1 MKKSIK
7 NKAIAILAC
16 LFAIALS
23 CSLFGMSTVHAEEVS
38 KEQKF
43 INNVASFVTL
53 ADTDHDGSL
62 SADEVRAAMGT
73 GADTYF
79 HAMYG
84 FINNDDTATTHLEG
98 YAAAKANYGIIL
110 GQYNFNGAVDLYS
123 TLATGIRNIYKLT
136 GYSYKDHEV
145 VEAARA
151 DITRLSGAGFEQD
164 MAFLKNSDLPKVEDS
179 GVEEFQDI
187 YEAEKKITKWKGDIE
202 NAIKAIKEIQVYV
215 ESVEAN
221 ATVNVFDDAAAAYRN
236 TADYKVLLASENSI
250 KSAESFAEIVKNNND
265 LSFING
271 TKAFLGDS
279 TNHHSVLTD
288 ARAKVNEQ
296 KDEIVKVETA
306 IDAAFAKY
314 SEVAGAEVCYTI
326 YESDIEPANRK
337 YEALT
342 GNDYNNDGVV
352 DNLNN
357 LKNGVNAA
365 KKANLDKM
373 IDTYA
378 AVKNAIEATNGVQEK
393 IAAIGTVSYTN
404 TSKTLIDAAKEAFG
418 ALPNDVKVES
428 NKKEEDGSYTNANK
442 YVNNYESLINA
453 EKDWAKFEAEVNAL
467 IDSIKK
473 LRGIEV
479 NTPDDIFG
487 AFVATQLLYNALSD
501 KNNQLKGDAANGIV
515 GVEPAALDEQF
526 TPEDYIDPIA
536 NCKDAYEYYQTL
548 SNKINT
554 ATKDIKTDISSLN
567 ALYAGKVRLTDAF
580 EDLYNKIVRDMNYNI
595 RKVPVLDDE
604 GNPVLNEDGTTK
616 MEFDRRY
623 IGALGPDYDTFVALQ
638 AKYLGLLDLAKEW
651 ADSVVSE
658 TVSVNTFDAVA
669 ASVEKFNAIVAA
681 YDVFAPATTAEESLK
696 ADIAAFSKVYNTKAY
711 SAYYTIYENGIA
723 KKAAI
728 IAALANVETLAN
740 ALVRPTDIADV
751 AQNATYATEV
761 ENVTTAFIGLAGF
774 DVAGEGYIT
783 TTKYFE
789 DNYADAFLAYKN
801 GLINVKAN
809 AIEEKIAAALAAGA
823 TGNLIKDARDAY
835 NAEVTSDMFTKE
847 DVQNAVRNAA
857 LLDEGETAARN
868 FVDAV
873 NALLK
878 EAAFSNTGVYGDVD
892 KANVVLVTVTLA
904 NVKEGFYRVHIPAT
918 ENATALYN
926 ALTDVM
932 KEYVDGEDY
941 NVAEAK
947 AMLDK
952 IIEIAAINDATKL
965 NNKLQVI
972 DKALKLYINEYTGT
986 GVVSHD
992 YKELKELVESLT
1004 ASQIGLLDNYT
1015 DFAKIETDLEVAEQ
1029 LKGAIDKLY
1038 EEVMAGKVTNETV
1051 IDYYVINSIYE
1062 GMNVS
1067 QQKLVV
1073 SAANNG
1079 DTAKTLA
1086 DIKAKIDESTVIDI
1100 SDTLGDL
1107 KAELKALLEIIGTV
1121 TDESAT
1127 GILGDIKAIKEE
1139 LANAAS
1145 SEDVTAIK
1153 ERLDALEAAL
1163 DASNENSQI
1172 SLLKKALED
1181 KITALNTSLTEKEA
1195 ALRQAFADADAAL
1208 KTAIENAYAAADATL
1223 EGKIKAAYEAA
1234 IATAKSELEGKLADQ
1249 KTAYEAAIASART
1262 ELAAK
1267 DAELET
1273 KINNLTSELNS
1284 TKSALE
1290 AKDKE
1295 LEDMIKKVEKDLT
1308 EKYDGEVKSLK
1319 DTITVISVIFGILI
1333 AACAACVVVLFVKK
1347 K

>member
-62 SADEVRAAMGT
+62 SADEVRAVMGT
-73 GADTYF
+73 NADTYF
-79 HAMYG
+79 LAMYG

-110 GQYNFNGAVDLYS
+110 GQYNLNGAIDLYS
-123 TLATGIRNIYKLT
+123 ALATRIRNIYKLT

-145 VEAARA
+145 VEGARA
-151 DITRLSGAGFEQD
+151 DITHLSGTGYEKD
-164 MAFLKNSDLPKVEDS
+164 MAFLKNSDLPKVEVS
-179 GVEEFQDI
+179 GVEEFEDI
-187 YEAEKKITKWKGDIE
+187 IEAEKKIAKWKKDIE
-202 NAIKAIKEIQVYV
+202 NAIKAIKEIQVYAGT
-215 ESVEAN
+215 VEAN
-221 ATVNVFDDAAAAYRN
+221 ATVNVFDDIAGAYRN
-236 TADYKVLLASENSI
+236 TADYEVLLASENSI
-250 KSAESFAEIVKNNND
+250 ISAESFAEIVKNNGD

-271 TKAFLGDS
+271 TKAFVGDS
-279 TNHHSVLTD
+279 TNHYKVLTD
-288 ARAKVNEQ
+288 ARAEVNKQ
-296 KDEIVKVETA
+296 KEKIVEVENA
-306 IDAAFAKY
+306 IEAAFAKY

-326 YESDIEPANRK
+326 YESDIKPANDK

-357 LKNGVNAA
+357 LKNGVNAT

-373 IDTYA
+373 LDTYA
-378 AVKNAIEATNGVQEK
+378 AVKNAIEGTDGVQEK
-393 IAAIGTVSYTN
+393 ITAIGTVSYTN
-404 TSKTLIDAAKEAFG
+404 ASKTLIEAARTAFD
-418 ALPNDVKVES
+418 ALPNDVKAES

-453 EKDWAKFEAEVNAL
+453 EKDWAKFVAEVNAL
-467 IDSIKK
+467 INSIKA

-479 NTPDDIFG
+479 NTPNDIFG

-515 GVEPAALDEQF
+515 GVEPTALDEPF
-526 TPEDYIDPIA
+526 TPNGYIDAIA
-536 NCKDAYEYYQTL
+536 NCKNAYEYYQTL
-548 SNKINT
+548 SNQINT
-554 ATKDIKTDISSLN
+554 ATKDIKTDINSLN
-567 ALYAGKVRLTDAF
+567 ALYAGKVRLTDDF
-580 EDLYNKIVRDMNYNI
+580 EALYNKIVGAIDLLP
-595 RKVPVLDDE
+595 KVNVIGED
-604 GNPVLNEDGTTK
+604 GNPVLNEDGTPAQK
-616 MEFDRRY
+616 PDPRY

-638 AKYLGLLDLAKEW
+638 TKYLGLLDLAKEW

-669 ASVEKFNAIVAA
+669 ASVGKFNAIVAA

-696 ADIAAFSKVYNTKAY
+696 ADVAAFSKVYNTKAY
-711 SAYYTIYENGIA
+711 SAYYTTYENGIA
-723 KKAAI
+723 KKADI
-728 IAALANVETLAN
+728 ITALENVEALAN

-789 DNYADAFLAYKN
+789 DNYANAFLAYKN

-892 KANVVLVTVTLA
+892 KANVVLVPVTYA

-918 ENATALYN
+918 ESATALYN

-932 KEYVDGEDY
+932 KEYVDGDY

-952 IIEIAAINDATKL
+952 IIEIAAINDATKP

-972 DKALKLYINEYTGT
+972 DKALKQYINEYTGT

-1079 DTAKTLA
+1079 DTVKTLA

-1100 SDTLGDL
+1100 SGALEDL
-1107 KAELKALLEIIGTV
+1107 KTKIDDLKEDTGADIADINTQIAGISGNIDTINSQLNALNMLLKV
-1121 TDESAT
+1121 
-1127 GILGDIKAIKEE
+1127 
-1139 LANAAS
+1139 ANAKNTID
-1145 SEDVTAIK
+1145 EINEKIT
-1153 ERLDALEAAL
+1153 ALEAAKTEL
-1163 DASNENSQI
+1163 QGKIDTLNTDLNNAKNDLQSKINAANT
-1172 SLLKKALED
+1172 ALETAKTELNG
-1181 KITALNTSLTEKEA
+1181 KIDSSKTELQGKI
-1195 ALRQAFADADAAL
+1195 DAL
-1208 KTAIENAYAAADATL
+1208 KT
-1223 EGKIKAAYEAA
+1223 
-1234 IATAKSELEGKLADQ
+1234 ELEGKLDAAKAELQ
-1249 KTAYEAAIASART
+1249 GKITALETAKTELEGKIAATNTELSNTKTA
-1262 ELAAK
+1262 
-1267 DAELET
+1267 LE
-1273 KINNLTSELNS
+1273 N
-1284 TKSALE
+1284 
-1290 AKDKE
+1290 KDKE

>member
-1 MKKSIK
+1 M
-7 NKAIAILAC
+7 
-16 LFAIALS
+16 
-23 CSLFGMSTVHAEEVS
+23 
-38 KEQKF
+38 
-43 INNVASFVTL
+43 
-53 ADTDHDGSL
+53 
-62 SADEVRAAMGT
+62 
-73 GADTYF
+73 
-79 HAMYG
+79 
-84 FINNDDTATTHLEG
+84 
-98 YAAAKANYGIIL
+98 
-110 GQYNFNGAVDLYS
+110 
-123 TLATGIRNIYKLT
+123 
-136 GYSYKDHEV
+136 
-145 VEAARA
+145 
-151 DITRLSGAGFEQD
+151 
-164 MAFLKNSDLPKVEDS
+164 
-179 GVEEFQDI
+179 
-187 YEAEKKITKWKGDIE
+187 
-202 NAIKAIKEIQVYV
+202 
-215 ESVEAN
+215 
-221 ATVNVFDDAAAAYRN
+221 FDDIAGAYRN
-236 TADYKVLLASENSI
+236 TADYEVLLASENSI
-250 KSAESFAEIVKNNND
+250 ISAESFAEIVKNNGD

-271 TKAFLGDS
+271 TKAFVGDS
-279 TNHHSVLTD
+279 TNHYKVLTD
-288 ARAKVNEQ
+288 ARAEVNKQ
-296 KDEIVKVETA
+296 KEKIVEVENA
-306 IDAAFAKY
+306 IEAAFAKY

-326 YESDIEPANRK
+326 YESDIKPANDK

-357 LKNGVNAA
+357 LKNGVNAT

-373 IDTYA
+373 LDTYA
-378 AVKNAIEATNGVQEK
+378 AVKNAIEGTDGVQEK
-393 IAAIGTVSYTN
+393 ITAIGTVSYTN
-404 TSKTLIDAAKEAFG
+404 ASKTLIEAARTAFD
-418 ALPNDVKVES
+418 ALPNDVKAES

-453 EKDWAKFEAEVNAL
+453 EKDWAKFVAEVNAL
-467 IDSIKK
+467 INSIKA

-479 NTPDDIFG
+479 NTPNDIFG

-515 GVEPAALDEQF
+515 GVESTALDEPF
-526 TPEDYIDPIA
+526 TPNGYIDAIA
-536 NCKDAYEYYQTL
+536 NCKNAYEYYQTL
-548 SNKINT
+548 SNQINT
-554 ATKDIKTDISSLN
+554 ATKDIKTDINSLN
-567 ALYAGKVRLTDAF
+567 ALYAGKVRLTDDF
-580 EDLYNKIVRDMNYNI
+580 EALYNKIVGAIDLLP
-595 RKVPVLDDE
+595 KVNVIGED
-604 GNPVLNEDGTTK
+604 GNPVLNEDGTPAQK
-616 MEFDRRY
+616 PDPRY

-638 AKYLGLLDLAKEW
+638 TKYLGLLDLAKEW

-658 TVSVNTFDAVA
+658 TVSVNTFDSVA
-669 ASVEKFNAIVAA
+669 ASVGKFNAIVAA

-696 ADIAAFSKVYNTKAY
+696 ADVAAFSKVYNTKAY
-711 SAYYTIYENGIA
+711 SAYYTTYENGIA
-723 KKAAI
+723 KKADI
-728 IAALANVETLAN
+728 ITALENVEALAN

-789 DNYADAFLAYKN
+789 DNYANAFLAYKN

-892 KANVVLVTVTLA
+892 KANVVLVPVTYA

-918 ENATALYN
+918 ESATALYN

-932 KEYVDGEDY
+932 KEYVDGDY

-952 IIEIAAINDATKL
+952 IIEIAAINDATKP

-972 DKALKLYINEYTGT
+972 DKALKQYINEYTGT

-1100 SDTLGDL
+1100 SGALEDL
-1107 KAELKALLEIIGTV
+1107 KTKIDDLKEDTGADIADINTQIAGISGNIDTINSQLNALNMLLKV
-1121 TDESAT
+1121 
-1127 GILGDIKAIKEE
+1127 
-1139 LANAAS
+1139 ANAKNTID
-1145 SEDVTAIK
+1145 EINEKIT
-1153 ERLDALEAAL
+1153 ALEAAKTEL
-1163 DASNENSQI
+1163 QGKIDTLNTDLNNAKNDLQSKINAANT
-1172 SLLKKALED
+1172 ALETAKTELNG
-1181 KITALNTSLTEKEA
+1181 KIDSSKTELQGKI
-1195 ALRQAFADADAAL
+1195 DAL
-1208 KTAIENAYAAADATL
+1208 KT
-1223 EGKIKAAYEAA
+1223 
-1234 IATAKSELEGKLADQ
+1234 ELEGKLDAAKAELQ
-1249 KTAYEAAIASART
+1249 GKITALETAKTELEGKIAATNTELSNTKTA
-1262 ELAAK
+1262 
-1267 DAELET
+1267 LE
-1273 KINNLTSELNS
+1273 N
-1284 TKSALE
+1284 
-1290 AKDKE
+1290 KDKE

>member
-62 SADEVRAAMGT
+62 SADEVRAVMGT
-73 GADTYF
+73 NADTYF
-79 HAMYG
+79 LAMYG

-110 GQYNFNGAVDLYS
+110 GQYNLNGAIDLYS
-123 TLATGIRNIYKLT
+123 ALATRIRNIYKLT

-145 VEAARA
+145 VEGARA
-151 DITRLSGAGFEQD
+151 DITHLSGTGYEKD
-164 MAFLKNSDLPKVEDS
+164 MAFLKNSDLPKVEVS
-179 GVEEFQDI
+179 GVEEFEDI
-187 YEAEKKITKWKGDIE
+187 IEAEKKIAKWKKDIE
-202 NAIKAIKEIQVYV
+202 NAIKAIKEIQVYAGT
-215 ESVEAN
+215 VEAN
-221 ATVNVFDDAAAAYRN
+221 ATVNVFDDIAGAYRN
-236 TADYKVLLASENSI
+236 TADYEVLLASENSI
-250 KSAESFAEIVKNNND
+250 ISAESFAEIVKNNGD

-271 TKAFLGDS
+271 TKAFVGDS
-279 TNHHSVLTD
+279 TNHYKVLTD
-288 ARAKVNEQ
+288 ARAEVNKQ
-296 KDEIVKVETA
+296 KEKIVEVENA
-306 IDAAFAKY
+306 IEAAFAKY

-326 YESDIEPANRK
+326 YESDIKPANDK

-357 LKNGVNAA
+357 LKNGVNAT

-373 IDTYA
+373 LDTYA
-378 AVKNAIEATNGVQEK
+378 AVKNAIEGTDGVQEK
-393 IAAIGTVSYTN
+393 ITAIGTVSYTN
-404 TSKTLIDAAKEAFG
+404 ASKTLIEAARTAFD
-418 ALPNDVKVES
+418 ALPNDVKAES

-453 EKDWAKFEAEVNAL
+453 EKDWAKFVAEVNAL
-467 IDSIKK
+467 INSIKA

-479 NTPDDIFG
+479 NTPNDIFG

-515 GVEPAALDEQF
+515 GVEPTALDEPF
-526 TPEDYIDPIA
+526 TPNGYIDAIA
-536 NCKDAYEYYQTL
+536 NCKNAYEYYQTL
-548 SNKINT
+548 SNQINT
-554 ATKDIKTDISSLN
+554 ATKDIKTDINSLN
-567 ALYAGKVRLTDAF
+567 ALYAGKVRLTDDF
-580 EDLYNKIVRDMNYNI
+580 EALYNKIVGAIDLLP
-595 RKVPVLDDE
+595 KVNVIGED
-604 GNPVLNEDGTTK
+604 GNPVLNEDGTPAQK
-616 MEFDRRY
+616 PDPRY

-638 AKYLGLLDLAKEW
+638 TKYLGLLDLAKEW

-669 ASVEKFNAIVAA
+669 ASVGKFNAIVAA

-696 ADIAAFSKVYNTKAY
+696 ADVAAFSKVYNTKAY
-711 SAYYTIYENGIA
+711 SAYYTTYENGIA
-723 KKAAI
+723 KKADI
-728 IAALANVETLAN
+728 ITALENVEALAN

-789 DNYADAFLAYKN
+789 DNYANAFLAYKN

-892 KANVVLVTVTLA
+892 KANVVLVPVTYA

-918 ENATALYN
+918 ESATALYN

-932 KEYVDGEDY
+932 KEYVDGDY

-952 IIEIAAINDATKL
+952 IIEIAAINDATKP

-972 DKALKLYINEYTGT
+972 DKALKQYINEYTGT

-1100 SDTLGDL
+1100 SGALEDL
-1107 KAELKALLEIIGTV
+1107 KTKIDDLKEDTGADIADINTQIAGISGNIDTINSQLNALNMLLKV
-1121 TDESAT
+1121 
-1127 GILGDIKAIKEE
+1127 
-1139 LANAAS
+1139 ANAKNTID
-1145 SEDVTAIK
+1145 EINEKIT
-1153 ERLDALEAAL
+1153 ALEAAKTEL
-1163 DASNENSQI
+1163 QGKIDTLNTDLNNAKNDLQSKINAANT
-1172 SLLKKALED
+1172 ALETAKTELNG
-1181 KITALNTSLTEKEA
+1181 KIDSSKTELQGKI
-1195 ALRQAFADADAAL
+1195 DAL
-1208 KTAIENAYAAADATL
+1208 KT
-1223 EGKIKAAYEAA
+1223 
-1234 IATAKSELEGKLADQ
+1234 ELEGKLDAAKAELQ
-1249 KTAYEAAIASART
+1249 GKITALETAKTELEGKIAATNTELSNTKTA
-1262 ELAAK
+1262 
-1267 DAELET
+1267 LE
-1273 KINNLTSELNS
+1273 N
-1284 TKSALE
+1284 
-1290 AKDKE
+1290 KDKE

>member
-62 SADEVRAAMGT
+62 SADEVRAVMGT
-73 GADTYF
+73 NADTYF
-79 HAMYG
+79 LAMYG

-110 GQYNFNGAVDLYS
+110 GQYNLNGAIDLYS
-123 TLATGIRNIYKLT
+123 ALATRIRNIYKLT

-145 VEAARA
+145 VEGARA
-151 DITRLSGAGFEQD
+151 DITHLSGTGYEKD
-164 MAFLKNSDLPKVEDS
+164 MAFLKNSDLPKVEVS
-179 GVEEFQDI
+179 GVEEFEDI
-187 YEAEKKITKWKGDIE
+187 IEAEKKIAKWKKDIE
-202 NAIKAIKEIQVYV
+202 NAIKAIKEIQVYAGT
-215 ESVEAN
+215 VEAN
-221 ATVNVFDDAAAAYRN
+221 ATVNVFDDIAGAYRN
-236 TADYKVLLASENSI
+236 TADYEVLLASENSI
-250 KSAESFAEIVKNNND
+250 ISAESFAEIVKNNGD

-271 TKAFLGDS
+271 TKAFVGDS
-279 TNHHSVLTD
+279 TNHYKVLTD
-288 ARAKVNEQ
+288 ARAEVNKQ
-296 KDEIVKVETA
+296 KEKIVEVENA
-306 IDAAFAKY
+306 IEAAFAKY

-326 YESDIEPANRK
+326 YESDIKPANDK

-357 LKNGVNAA
+357 LKNGVNAT

-373 IDTYA
+373 LDTYA
-378 AVKNAIEATNGVQEK
+378 AVKNAIEGTDGVQEK
-393 IAAIGTVSYTN
+393 ITAIGTVSYTN
-404 TSKTLIDAAKEAFG
+404 ASKTLIEAARTAFD
-418 ALPNDVKVES
+418 ALPNDVKAES

-453 EKDWAKFEAEVNAL
+453 EKDWAKFVAEVNAL
-467 IDSIKK
+467 INSIKA

-479 NTPDDIFG
+479 NTPNDIFG

-515 GVEPAALDEQF
+515 GVEPTALDEPF
-526 TPEDYIDPIA
+526 TPNGYIDAIA
-536 NCKDAYEYYQTL
+536 NCKNAYEYYQTL
-548 SNKINT
+548 SNQINT
-554 ATKDIKTDISSLN
+554 ATKDIKTDINSLN
-567 ALYAGKVRLTDAF
+567 ALYAGKVRLTDDF
-580 EDLYNKIVRDMNYNI
+580 EALYNKIVGAIDLLP
-595 RKVPVLDDE
+595 KVNVIGED
-604 GNPVLNEDGTTK
+604 GNPVLNEDGTPAQK
-616 MEFDRRY
+616 PDPRY

-638 AKYLGLLDLAKEW
+638 TKYLGLLDLAKEW

-669 ASVEKFNAIVAA
+669 ASVGKFNAIVAA

-696 ADIAAFSKVYNTKAY
+696 ADVAAFSKVYNTKAY
-711 SAYYTIYENGIA
+711 SAYYTTYENGIA
-723 KKAAI
+723 KKADI
-728 IAALANVETLAN
+728 ITALENVEALAN

-789 DNYADAFLAYKN
+789 DNYANAFLAYKN

-892 KANVVLVTVTLA
+892 KANVVLVPVTYA

-918 ENATALYN
+918 ESATALYN

-932 KEYVDGEDY
+932 KEYVDGDY

-952 IIEIAAINDATKL
+952 IIEIAAINDATKP

-972 DKALKLYINEYTGT
+972 DKALKQYINEYTGT

-1062 GMNVS
+1062 GMNIS

-1100 SDTLGDL
+1100 SGALEDL
-1107 KAELKALLEIIGTV
+1107 KTKIDDLKEDTGADIADINTQIAGISGNIDTINSQLNALNMLLKV
-1121 TDESAT
+1121 
-1127 GILGDIKAIKEE
+1127 
-1139 LANAAS
+1139 ANAKNTID
-1145 SEDVTAIK
+1145 EINEKIT
-1153 ERLDALEAAL
+1153 ALEAAKTEL
-1163 DASNENSQI
+1163 QGKIDTLNTDLNNAKNDLQSKINAANT
-1172 SLLKKALED
+1172 ALETAKTELNG
-1181 KITALNTSLTEKEA
+1181 KIDSSKTELQGKI
-1195 ALRQAFADADAAL
+1195 DAL
-1208 KTAIENAYAAADATL
+1208 KT
-1223 EGKIKAAYEAA
+1223 
-1234 IATAKSELEGKLADQ
+1234 ELEGKLDAAKAELQ
-1249 KTAYEAAIASART
+1249 GKITALETAKTELEGKIAATNTELSNTKTA
-1262 ELAAK
+1262 
-1267 DAELET
+1267 LE
-1273 KINNLTSELNS
+1273 N
-1284 TKSALE
+1284 
-1290 AKDKE
+1290 KDKE

>member
-16 LFAIALS
+16 LFAVALS

-53 ADTDHDGSL
+53 ADTNADGSL

-79 HAMYG
+79 LAMYG
-84 FINNDDTATTHLEG
+84 FINNDDTASTHLEG

-123 TLATGIRNIYKLT
+123 TLASGIRNIYKLT
-136 GYSYKDHEV
+136 GYSYNDHEV

-164 MAFLKNSDLPKVEDS
+164 MAFLKNSDLPKVEVS
-179 GVEEFQDI
+179 GVEDFEDI
-187 YEAEKKITKWKGDIE
+187 VKAEAKIKEWREAIVNAI
-202 NAIKAIKEIQVYV
+202 NAIKAIKVYV
-215 ESVEAN
+215 SDVAAN
-221 ATVNVFDDAAAAYRN
+221 DTVAVFDDAANAYRSS
-236 TADYKVLLASENSI
+236 YEVLLSSKNTIGNARTLADKVKSVNGTSDLKYIDGTVAFEGDNTNHYAILTGAEESLKDQYTKI
-250 KSAESFAEIVKNNND
+250 TDVETLIDKASAE
-265 LSFING
+265 
-271 TKAFLGDS
+271 
-279 TNHHSVLTD
+279 
-288 ARAKVNEQ
+288 
-296 KDEIVKVETA
+296 
-306 IDAAFAKY
+306 Y
-314 SEVAGAEVCYTI
+314 SDVAGAEKCYTI
-326 YESDIEPANRK
+326 WASHIKPAQDA
-337 YEALT
+337 YDGLT
-342 GNDYNNDGVV
+342 GTDYNGDGID

-357 LKNGVNAA
+357 LKNGVKSEKVSKLNEMVT
-365 KKANLDKM
+365 KYSLVKAD
-373 IDTYA
+373 IA
-378 AVKNAIEATNGVQEK
+378 GVVSK
-393 IAAIGTVSYTN
+393 INAIGTVSYN
-404 TSKTLIDAAKEAFG
+404 NASKTLKGEAKKAFNR
-418 ALPNDVKVES
+418 LPNDVKVNDETEGQE
-428 NKKEEDGSYTNANK
+428 NLCVE
-442 YVNNYESLINA
+442 NYATLVKA

-479 NTPDDIFG
+479 SAPNDIFG

-536 NCKDAYEYYQTL
+536 NCKDAYEYYQAL

-580 EDLYNKIVRDMNYNI
+580 EDLYNKTVRDMNTNI

-604 GNPVLNEDGTTK
+604 GNTVLNEDGTPK

-638 AKYLGLLDLAKEW
+638 TKYLGLLDLANAW

-711 SAYYTIYENGIA
+711 SAYYTTYENGIA
-723 KKAAI
+723 KKADI
-728 IAALANVETLAN
+728 IAALTNVETLAN

-761 ENVTTAFIGLAGF
+761 EKVTTAFIGLAGF

-892 KANVVLVTVTLA
+892 KANVVLVPVTLA

-932 KEYVDGEDY
+932 KEYVDGDY

-1100 SDTLGDL
+1100 SGALEDLNTKIDDL
-1107 KAELKALLEIIGTV
+1107 KEADIAGINTQI
-1121 TDESAT
+1121 T
-1127 GILGDIKAIKEE
+1127 GISGKIDTINSQLNALNTLLKV
-1139 LANAAS
+1139 ANDKNTID
-1145 SEDVTAIK
+1145 EINEKIT
-1153 ERLDALEAAL
+1153 ALEAAKTEL
-1163 DASNENSQI
+1163 QGKIETLNTDLNNAKNDLQSKINAANT
-1172 SLLKKALED
+1172 ALETAKTELNG
-1181 KITALNTSLTEKEA
+1181 KIDSSKTELQGKI
-1195 ALRQAFADADAAL
+1195 DAL
-1208 KTAIENAYAAADATL
+1208 KT
-1223 EGKIKAAYEAA
+1223 
-1234 IATAKSELEGKLADQ
+1234 ELEGKLDAAKAELQ
-1249 KTAYEAAIASART
+1249 GKITALETAKTELEGKIAATNTELSNTKTA
-1262 ELAAK
+1262 
-1267 DAELET
+1267 LE
-1273 KINNLTSELNS
+1273 N
-1284 TKSALE
+1284 
-1290 AKDKE
+1290 KDKE

>member
-62 SADEVRAAMGT
+62 SADEVRAVMGT
-73 GADTYF
+73 NADTYF
-79 HAMYG
+79 LAMYG

-110 GQYNFNGAVDLYS
+110 GQYNLNGAVDLYS
-123 TLATGIRNIYKLT
+123 ALATRIRNIYKLT
-136 GYSYKDHEV
+136 GYSYRDHEV

-151 DITRLSGAGFEQD
+151 EITRLSGAGFEQD
-164 MAFLKNSDLPKVEDS
+164 MAFLKNSDLPKVEVS
-179 GVEEFQDI
+179 GVEEFEDI
-187 YEAEKKITKWKGDIE
+187 IEAEKKIAKWKKDIE
-202 NAIKAIKEIQVYV
+202 NAIKAIKEIQVYAGT
-215 ESVEAN
+215 VEAN
-221 ATVNVFDDAAAAYRN
+221 ATVNVFDDVAGAYRN
-236 TADYKVLLASENSI
+236 TADYEVLLASENSI
-250 KSAESFAEIVKNNND
+250 KSAESFAEIVKNNGD

-271 TKAFLGDS
+271 TKAFVGDS
-279 TNHHSVLTD
+279 TNHYKVLTD
-288 ARAKVNEQ
+288 ARAEVNKQ
-296 KDEIVKVETA
+296 KEKIVEVENA

-326 YESDIEPANRK
+326 YESDIKPANDK

-357 LKNGVNAA
+357 LKNGVNAT

-373 IDTYA
+373 LDTYA
-378 AVKNAIEATNGVQEK
+378 AVKNAIEGTDGVQEK
-393 IAAIGTVSYTN
+393 ITAIGTVSYTN
-404 TSKTLIDAAKEAFG
+404 ASKTLIDAARTAFD
-418 ALPNDVKVES
+418 ALPNDVKAES

-453 EKDWAKFEAEVNAL
+453 EKDWAKFVAEVNAL
-467 IDSIKK
+467 IDSIKA

-479 NTPDDIFG
+479 NTPNDIFG

-515 GVEPAALDEQF
+515 GVEPTALDEPF
-526 TPEDYIDPIA
+526 TPNGYIDAIA
-536 NCKDAYEYYQTL
+536 NCKNAYEYYQTL
-548 SNKINT
+548 SNQINT
-554 ATKDIKTDISSLN
+554 ATKDIKTDINSLN
-567 ALYAGKVRLTDAF
+567 ALYAGKVRFTDDF
-580 EDLYNKIVRDMNYNI
+580 EALYNKIVGAIDLLP
-595 RKVPVLDDE
+595 KVNVIGED
-604 GNPVLNEDGTTK
+604 GNPVLNEDGTPAQK
-616 MEFDRRY
+616 PDPRY

-638 AKYLGLLDLAKEW
+638 TKYLGLLDLAKEW
-651 ADSVVSE
+651 AYSVVSE

-711 SAYYTIYENGIA
+711 SAYYTTYDNGIA
-723 KKAAI
+723 KKADI
-728 IAALANVETLAN
+728 ITALENVETLAN

-809 AIEEKIAAALAAGA
+809 AIEEKIAAALATGA

-847 DVQNAVRNAA
+847 DVQKAVRNAA

-892 KANVVLVTVTLA
+892 KANVVLVPVTYA

-918 ENATALYN
+918 ESATALYN

-932 KEYVDGEDY
+932 KEYVDGDY

-952 IIEIAAINDATKL
+952 IIEIAAINDATKP

-972 DKALKLYINEYTGT
+972 DKALKQYINEYTGT